1 MNVIYLSKQRR
12 CKVNECRFASNNGL
26 SKATARLLKKQH
38 RAQKNGS
45 LNILVKCNV
54 SLGLKEETFLKS
66 NLKCRKIYELNSTL

>member
-26 SKATARLLKKQH
+26 SKARPLKKQY